1 MIKQIE
7 KKEEFRLANVPQEL
21 IARGR
26 EMVGIGRDVWLAGL
40 GAVATVEE
48 EGTAYF
54 ETLVTKGKKVED
66 AGKKR
71 LDAVK
76 EEITERQQAVTTVV
90 EDNVYAPI
98 LNALKRFGVPTRG
111 EIHDLSGKV
120 DALTKHVDVLVGK
133 LGKAAKPVEPVVV
146 FYVTAQDD
154 KWIIGKEG
162 LPAPVDV
169 YPTKEA
175 ALEAARALANE
186 NMPSRLHV
194 YKKDG
199 SIQDTFNYEA

>member
-1 MIKQIE
+1 MIKEMQ
-7 KKEEFRLANVPQEL
+7 KKEEFRLADLPQEL

-26 EMVGIGRDVWLAGL
+26 EMAGVGRDVWLAGL

-48 EGTAYF
+48 EGSALF
-54 ETLVTKGKKVED
+54 DTLVQRGKKVED
-66 AGKKR
+66 AGRKR
-71 LDAVK
+71 LEAVR
-76 EEITERQQAVTTVV
+76 EDLAERQQAVTTAV

-98 LNALKRFGVPTRG
+98 LNALRRFGVPTRG
-111 EIHDLSGKV
+111 EIRDLGAKV
-120 DALTKHVDVLVGK
+120 DALAKQVDVLVGK
-133 LGKAAKPVEPVVV
+133 LGKKAAEPHVV

-154 KWIIGKEG
+154 KWIIGREG
-162 LPAPVDV
+162 RQTPLDI

-186 NMPSRLHV
+186 NVPSRLHV

-199 SIQDTFNYEA
+199 SIQDTFTYEA